1 MDPLTEQLA
10 LNMPLTLGASLSGI
24 ASPESLRGGP
34 DTVDLDYVVE
44 GARSVIVFGVPFDE
58 SLIEPYLRKED
69 YGLNANKIRTTTFA
83 AGIAFEIST
92 VLTSLGYEARPVA
105 PNFAFRKDTP
115 NGIFDRVPPASLKL
129 IAASCGIGHIGQS
142 GLLITREFGAA
153 FSLGAVIT
161 DAVLKPTE
169 PLPEEDNYCDRCMA
183 CRQACV
189 AGFIE
194 PEPVRIDM
202 GGRSVRVGN
211 CRAAARC
218 AYPCGGITGL
228 HPGGRWSTWSPGR
241 FPVPEEDE
249 EYRTISRKY
258 VGRYLE
264 RKRSGAICY
273 NPLLAGT
280 YEMQYTC
287 SNCQFVC
294 HPDPAVRRS
303 RLKMLR
309 NSGVVVEDADG
320 NKTAMPPKEAAE
332 FVAGLPEERRRLY
345 TDDA

>member
-1 MDPLTEQLA
+1 MDLLTEELA
-10 LNMPLTLGASLSGI
+10 LDMPLNLGASLSGI
-24 ASPESLRGGP
+24 ATLESLCGGP
-34 DTVDLDYVVE
+34 ETVDLGYALA
-44 GARSVIVFGVPFDE
+44 GAKSAIVFGVPFDD
-58 SLIEPYLRKED
+58 SLIEPYLGKRD
-69 YGLNANKIRTTTFA
+69 YSLSANKIRTTTFA

-92 VLTSLGYEARPVA
+92 VLTSLGYKTCPVA

-142 GLLITREFGAA
+142 GLLITKEFGAA

-169 PLPEEDNYCDRCMA
+169 PLPEEENYCNRCMA
-183 CRQACV
+183 CKLACV
-189 AGFIE
+189 ADFIN
-194 PEPVRIDM
+194 PEPVSIDM

-211 CRAAARC
+211 CRLAARC

-228 HPGGRWSTWSPGR
+228 HPSGRWSTWSGGR
-241 FPVPEEDE
+241 FPMPEDDD

-294 HPDPAVRRS
+294 HPDPEVRRS
-303 RLKMLR
+303 RLKTLR

-320 NKTAMPPKEAAE
+320 NKRGVPPKEAEA
-332 FVAGLPEERRRLY
+332 FLAGLPEERRRLY
-345 TDDA
+345 TDDS